1 MTIEEFVTG
10 SAFPNM
16 ANIADTYL
24 QSMCWI
30 DKDKGITFT
39 VNPKEKDGNRIIEGV
54 WHTKDSET
62 SATISLKGKV
72 YRVSPDMSTI
82 ELLKIEHIAYPD
94 TQMVPLHNRDLRA
107 AGEEFVLF
115 YAKLNA
121 MAATAPKK
129 R

>member
-30 DKDKGITFT
+30 DTNKGITFT
-39 VNPKEKDGNRIIEGV
+39 VNPKEKDGNRIVEGV

-72 YRVSPDMSTI
+72 YRVSPDMTI
-82 ELLKIEHIAYPD
+82 TELRTEIYPPD
-94 TQMVPLHNRDLRA
+94 DEQTQYVSLVDLFKDER
-107 AGEEFVLF
+107 
-115 YAKLNA
+115 
-121 MAATAPKK
+121 
-129 R
+129 